1 MPIKLP
7 SGDPAIA
14 PIDNTLVDLIQRIA
28 NNDPNRDMSIHAVIV
43 LKSTPGHAGD
53 PTLYIDVNQSGCSEI
68 VSADPVQGYPSI
80 SPVTVHRLDYASA
93 MIYRA
98 VTPAGAALAASSCW
112 YVVGGQRFHCR

>member
-7 SGDPAIA
+7 SSNPAIA
-14 PIDNTLVDLIQRIA
+14 PIDDALVGLIQRIA

-43 LKSTPGHAGD
+43 LKSTLGHAGD
-53 PTLYIDVNQSGCSEI
+53 PILYIDVNQSGCTEI
-68 VSADPVQGYPSI
+68 VSADPILGYPSI

-93 MIYRA
+93 MIYRD
-98 VTPAGAALAASSCW
+98 VTPAGAPLAASSCW